1 MPELSNQISGAT
13 KKPSPNSVWQSTPF
27 VVLWLSE
34 GISMIG
40 DRLLMVALI
49 SLVYDRTGSAGL
61 VGLLMVFKALP
72 ALLLGSLAGVFVD
85 RWNRKWIMVTA
96 NLLQGLLVFC
106 LPIAWNMT
114 VICLIYLAM
123 SAINQFFVP
132 ARSAAIPDLVPA
144 GTLITANSLFALSIV
159 FAIAIG
165 PAAGTWITENISL
178 NAAFYIDSA
187 TFLIPAAAVAF
198 LSIPYKWVDQA
209 GKNLGQDL
217 KAGFR
222 FALSRPSIMIALMTI
237 TAAFFIVGTISVSG
251 VVITRQV
258 LHSDSSKFGY
268 LMSGLGGGMVAGALI
283 SNFLKRRFSGV
294 QTGLGG
300 TILMATALIL
310 LPLSTSLIMGCLVTS
325 LIGVGMILVQI
336 NGQFLLQTIA
346 PDLRGRLM
354 GISQTLSG
362 SATFL
367 ASALV
372 GFLLENLTAVT
383 VLQTIGIITILAVAG
398 AAVYYLNISKQL
410 EQCG

>member
-1 MPELSNQISGAT
+1 MSGFFAQSNREKERSSAAT
-13 KKPSPNSVWQSTPF
+13 VWQSAPF

-34 GISMIG
+34 GISMVG

-49 SLVYDRTGSAGL
+49 SLVYDRTGSAGV
-61 VGLLMVFKALP
+61 VGLLMVFKAMP

-96 NLLQGLLVFC
+96 NLIQGLLVFL
-106 LPIAWNMT
+106 LPIAWNITM
-114 VICLIYLAM
+114 ICLIYLAM

-132 ARSAAIPDLVPA
+132 ARSAVIPDLVPPE
-144 GTLITANSLFALSIV
+144 TLITANSLFALSIV

-178 NAAFYIDSA
+178 NAAFYLDSA

-198 LSIPYKWVDQA
+198 LSIPYKQVDQA

-217 KAGFR
+217 KAGYK
-222 FALSRPSIMIALMTI
+222 FALSQPSVLIALSTI
-237 TAAFFIVGTISVSG
+237 TTVFFIVGTISVSG

-258 LHSDSSKFGY
+258 LYIESSKFGY
-268 LMSGLGGGMVAGALI
+268 LMSGLGAGMVVGAVI
-283 SNFLKRRFSGV
+283 SNVLKRWFSGV
-294 QTGLGG
+294 HTSLGG
-300 TILMATALIL
+300 TTLMAAALIL
-310 LPLSTSLIMGCLVTS
+310 LPVFSNLVTACLVAS
-325 LIGVGMILVQI
+325 FIGVGMILVQI
-336 NGQFLLQTIA
+336 NGQFLLQTVA

-354 GISQTLSG
+354 GISQTLTG

-372 GFLLENLTAVT
+372 GLLLEKMAALI
-383 VLQTIGIITILAVAG
+383 VLQTIGSLTILTAAF
-398 AAVYYLNISKQL
+398 AAVYYGNISKRV
-410 EQCG
+410 EQSR